1 MVTVKFART
10 FTRGTLKGL
19 TIPQTLGGFPT
30 AKHADR
36 WIQGCA
42 RYAER
47 NGYVDTFVEIVE
59 N

>member
-1 MVTVKFART
+1 MITVKF
-10 FTRGTLKGL
+10 TLKGI
-19 TIPQTLGGFPT
+19 TIQQTLSGFPT
-30 AKHADR
+30 VKHAER
-36 WIQGCA
+36 WVQGCA

>member
-10 FTRGTLKGL
+10 FTRGTLKGI
-19 TIPQTLGGFPT
+19 TIQQTLGGFPT
-30 AKHADR
+30 VKHAER
-36 WIQGCA
+36 WVQGCA

-47 NGYVDTFVEIVE
+47 NGFVDSFVEIVE